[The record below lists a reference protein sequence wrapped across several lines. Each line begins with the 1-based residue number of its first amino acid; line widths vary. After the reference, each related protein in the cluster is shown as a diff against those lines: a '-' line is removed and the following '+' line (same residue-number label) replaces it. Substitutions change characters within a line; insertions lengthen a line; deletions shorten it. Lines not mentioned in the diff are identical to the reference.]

1 MILNR
6 KHAEWLVIALFGGLV
21 ALVFQQI
28 ATSMTEQGIASGSP
42 YDNAAAY
49 PRAVAILIAIL
60 VAAQAAMTARRGNKA
75 PGDAGQAA
83 SGGRGALVLVAI
95 FAAYLLGLS
104 LVGYHIATVLMV
116 ALVMFAG
123 GERNPLS
130 LAVFPVGLSLVVS
143 YFFEAQL
150 KVVLPGGVLGLIIP
164 W

>member
-1 MILNR
+1 MILSR
-6 KHAEWLVIALFGGLV
+6 KLAEWLAIALLAGLV

-60 VAAQAAMTARRGNKA
+60 IGVQAVMILL
-75 PGDAGQAA
+75 
-83 SGGRGALVLVAI
+83 RGAPQEDDPATAPDGRRAALFILI
-95 FAAYLLGLS
+95 FAAYLVGLS
-104 LVGYHIATVLMV
+104 LLGYHIATVLMI

-123 GERNPLS
+123 GMRNPFALALFPICLA
-130 LAVFPVGLSLVVS
+130 LAVA

-150 KVVLPGGVLGLIIP
+150 KIVLPGGVFGLVIP